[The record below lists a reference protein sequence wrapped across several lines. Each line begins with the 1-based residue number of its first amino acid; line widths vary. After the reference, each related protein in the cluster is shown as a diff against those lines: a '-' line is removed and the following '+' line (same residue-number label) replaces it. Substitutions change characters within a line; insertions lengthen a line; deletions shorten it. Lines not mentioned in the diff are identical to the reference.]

1 MQHRSG
7 GAPDATTPMFD
18 DAIVPLKN
26 ILLAYSLRNPEVG
39 YCQSMNFLC
48 AMLLLHLD
56 EEQAFWVLA
65 SLVENLLLRDY
76 YAPSMLGSRVDQLT
90 FQSCLAWKLPH
101 IFAHLRAMDVILE
114 PILCPWFLCM
124 YLHVLSLDAVQRIWD
139 CFFFEGNV
147 ILFRMGLAICKLL
160 ETEILN
166 SNDIGTLFMLL
177 KKPFENE
184 FSDELINT
192 LLSTAFDKSWLG
204 SIPRAALDLFRS
216 EHLATLRNLDKEVQA
231 SKTGTVGSVFNQD
244 NTSTEGNADKKEKS
258 AVIFSGVERSLA
270 CVLQS
275 SESFKGKIEE
285 RKSFTA
291 DDEVSVQVDTLT
303 IDDKGEGE
311 EDDEGTDDTADRHAD
326 RQTDMTEAVSTIAF
340 KPPPN
345 RRTSVAM
352 KSLLMQE
359 S

>member
-7 GAPDATTPMFD
+7 DPPDATTPMFD

-26 ILLAYSLRNPEVG
+26 ILLAYSLRNPRVG

-65 SLVENLLLRDY
+65 SLVERLLLNDY
-76 YAPSMLGSRVDQLT
+76 YAPTMIGSRVDQLT
-90 FQSCLAWKLPH
+90 FQSCLAWKLPR

-124 YLHVLSLDAVQRIWD
+124 FLHVLSLDTVQRIWD

-160 ETEILN
+160 ETEIMQ
-166 SNDIGTLFMLL
+166 SDDIGSLFMLL

-184 FSDELINT
+184 CTDELINT
-192 LLSTAFDKSWLG
+192 LISAAFDKSWLG
-204 SIPRAALDLFRS
+204 SIPRSALDNFRGQ
-216 EHLATLRNLDKEVQA
+216 HLSTLREMDIETQSRKAGGVN
-231 SKTGTVGSVFNQD
+231 SVFNCGKD
-244 NTSTEGNADKKEKS
+244 NKEECEEKKLKS
-258 AVIFSGVERSLA
+258 AVIYSGVERSLA

-275 SESFKGKIEE
+275 V
-285 RKSFTA
+285 RKNSQAT
-291 DDEVSVQVDTLT
+291 
-303 IDDKGEGE
+303 
-311 EDDEGTDDTADRHAD
+311 
-326 RQTDMTEAVSTIAF
+326 MC
-340 KPPPN
+340 
-345 RRTSVAM
+345 
-352 KSLLMQE
+352 LLLINI
-359 S
+359 SSNS